1 MKGRRKNKNFARF
14 SSVLSKVVNK
24 YGIDQRLK
32 EHTVMASWAQIVG
45 EPWAS
50 LSRPLF
56 FDYERNLVVAVRDG
70 SCATELGFKK
80 NDILV
85 SLRAMGTSVGV
96 KIKGLRFD
104 LKSFSKLE
112 KQLESEQNVIESGER
127 DSMEPTCEQLAAI
140 ELEEAHLTELEN
152 FKHSLA
158 DKQSNGVMNDR
169 ICEIYERDLRRK
181 IWLISKGFSLCNV
194 CEQPDTRFYGS
205 DSLCGQCFVESQLP
219 SLT

>member
-1 MKGRRKNKNFARF
+1 MAGRRKNKNFAHF

-32 EHTVMASWAQIVG
+32 EHTVMASWGQIVG

-80 NDILV
+80 NDILTN
-85 SLRAMGTSVGV
+85 LRAMGTSVGV
-96 KIKGLRFD
+96 KIKGIRFD

-112 KQLESEQNVIESGER
+112 KQLETEQIVIST
-127 DSMEPTCEQLAAI
+127 DDLSSIEPSAEQLASI
-140 ELEEAHLTELEN
+140 ELDEAHLTELEK
-152 FKHSLA
+152 FKLGLCEE
-158 DKQSNGVMNDR
+158 QSNSQLNDR

-194 CEQPDTRFYGS
+194 CGQPDTRFYGL